1 MTHLQSVVATCQLS
15 LLRFPH
21 NPLIQHRLQQASR
34 QLEQYLS
41 SRAADIAFK
50 AKLKVE
56 GAREM
61 GVPSLLS
68 GLNSHIK
75 ASQVSAITLPSG
87 RLTSNLGEITA
98 HCTSFFSNLY
108 GAPPQPARPSDFWHH
123 LPPSSPPS
131 ALLLPL
137 QAPFSLAEIDRAMAS
152 LAPGKTPGS
161 DGLPGDFFRFYRA
174 LLGPV
179 FHQLFASIWRSQLLP
194 PSMRGGRTVL
204 IPKRQASSMV
214 EDLRPITL
222 MNADYKIL
230 AICLANRLQ
239 PVLRHIIHP
248 AQTAFVRGRSIG
260 DTINDTLDL
269 MEWAVA
275 RSVPLLVLTVDIRK
289 AYDLVDREFMYQCLS
304 YLGLPSDF
312 ITWVRLLHT
321 DTSTRV
327 LVNNHPGPDFPVRSG
342 VRQGCPLAPLL
353 FICVIEVL
361 HRHLSSA
368 LPGFAFSNHQR
379 RLAACYA
386 DDISIFLNSDSEL
399 HTASQLLDS
408 FALVSGEQPN
418 WNKCSIL
425 PFNIPHQ
432 QIMHAGPIPVRQ
444 PEDAERILGVFVQQ
458 TQPGVRTW
466 EQILATASSTI
477 AFLSKLH
484 LTASCRAALVTE
496 RVIPRIAFGGRF
508 QPPPPRLLKQ
518 LDMLV
523 GNFLSASKHHYT
535 GLVSRLLTKRILYNK
550 KQHGGIGGLEPSQ
563 YVSALNVQRACRR
576 FRPTP
581 FEDIARSCST
591 LPFGLHCFLLHPLIL
606 RHLHV
611 STPARA
617 RAELESF
624 LAMSPLIHPPRLEP
638 WVLLA
643 EPLPFNRFLLK
654 PDGQPFGGL
663 KEELPLFTLQLRL
676 GHLLTPTETGLRRLS
691 RVEIFRQ
698 FPTARFPCSRRILT
712 AIIEAVPL
720 DWWEV
725 LLPFQRPLGSLAAG
739 DWTVPVSPPPLSPP
753 QLLQVRFP
761 LPGGLVV
768 ADRYDIS
775 CRRVGRE
782 PASCSIVP
790 ERSLLTILVRDRWI
804 HGPFCSGAGLADRI
818 DLLRPEPPSLAVLRK
833 QFYRPQPLSIQ
844 EAWSTALQIPVPAL
858 PSLRHP
864 FLREQPSRPRDLL
877 LRLFARALPT
887 GARFRFMEDGGS
899 CRRCQPRPLETLLH
913 VFNECGPAASVSA
926 ALCRVARSHL
936 GVTVPAPLVFFPLS
950 HPAGQIAPWCLLVG
964 AAAKTL
970 WDERCA
976 AVHQRESSS
985 AISILHRVLGAFLSA
1000 CKLFFWQRKV
1010 RSIKFQRATASR
1022 VRYAQWSLVPAGVL
1036 LGS

>member
-137 QAPFSLAEIDRAMAS
+137 HAPFSLAEIDRAMAS

-179 FHQLFASIWRSQLLP
+179 FHQLFA
-194 PSMRGGRTVL
+194 
-204 IPKRQASSMV
+204 
-214 EDLRPITL
+214 
-222 MNADYKIL
+222 
-230 AICLANRLQ
+230 
-239 PVLRHIIHP
+239 
-248 AQTAFVRGRSIG
+248 
-260 DTINDTLDL
+260 
-269 MEWAVA
+269 
-275 RSVPLLVLTVDIRK
+275 
-289 AYDLVDREFMYQCLS
+289 
-304 YLGLPSDF
+304 
-312 ITWVRLLHT
+312 
-321 DTSTRV
+321 
-327 LVNNHPGPDFPVRSG
+327 
-342 VRQGCPLAPLL
+342 
-353 FICVIEVL
+353 
-361 HRHLSSA
+361 
-368 LPGFAFSNHQR
+368 
-379 RLAACYA
+379 
-386 DDISIFLNSDSEL
+386 
-399 HTASQLLDS
+399 
-408 FALVSGEQPN
+408 
-418 WNKCSIL
+418 
-425 PFNIPHQ
+425 
-432 QIMHAGPIPVRQ
+432 
-444 PEDAERILGVFVQQ
+444 
-458 TQPGVRTW
+458 
-466 EQILATASSTI
+466 
-477 AFLSKLH
+477 
-484 LTASCRAALVTE
+484 
-496 RVIPRIAFGGRF
+496 
-508 QPPPPRLLKQ
+508 
-518 LDMLV
+518 
-523 GNFLSASKHHYT
+523 
-535 GLVSRLLTKRILYNK
+535 
-550 KQHGGIGGLEPSQ
+550 
-563 YVSALNVQRACRR
+563 
-576 FRPTP
+576 
-581 FEDIARSCST
+581 
-591 LPFGLHCFLLHPLIL
+591 
-606 RHLHV
+606 
-611 STPARA
+611 
-617 RAELESF
+617 AELESF

-768 ADRYDIS
+768 ADS
-775 CRRVGRE
+775 
-782 PASCSIVP
+782 
-790 ERSLLTILVRDRWI
+790 
-804 HGPFCSGAGLADRI
+804 
-818 DLLRPEPPSLAVLRK
+818 
-833 QFYRPQPLSIQ
+833 
-844 EAWSTALQIPVPAL
+844 PVAP
-858 PSLRHP
+858 
-864 FLREQPSRPRDLL
+864 
-877 LRLFARALPT
+877 
-887 GARFRFMEDGGS
+887 
-899 CRRCQPRPLETLLH
+899 
-913 VFNECGPAASVSA
+913 
-926 ALCRVARSHL
+926 
-936 GVTVPAPLVFFPLS
+936 VT
-950 HPAGQIAPWCLLVG
+950 
-964 AAAKTL
+964 
-970 WDERCA
+970 
-976 AVHQRESSS
+976 SSS
-985 AISILHRVLGAFLSA
+985 AFLHEPFPQVPGSASWKMVAAVVAVNPDPLRPSYTSSMSVAQRRQSQRLS
-1000 CKLFFWQRKV
+1000 V
-1010 RSIKFQRATASR
+1010 
-1022 VRYAQWSLVPAGVL
+1022 G
-1036 LGS
+1036 